1 MSLYEV
7 SGETVLIPGVDG
19 CYTRRDFLVNSQVLM
34 FCGGYCWTCGSFSPN
49 PGCRKE
55 SDLKIPWE
63 FIRPKYW
70 NALLKTGLIE

>member
-19 CYTRRDFLVNSQVLM
+19 CYTRRDFLGNFQVLM
-34 FCGGYCWTCGSFSPN
+34 FCGGYCWTCNSFSPN
-49 PGCRKE
+49 PGCKKE

-70 NALLKTGLIE
+70 NALLKMGLIE